1 MSFDVKTPDSAASA
15 NEAELGEHRPSGRRD
30 ARSFLKN
37 SLMLSAMGLMISGLG
52 FIYRIYI
59 ARYLQETGYGSYLFI
74 TTFITYFSVISLFG
88 FRNVIVRQVAAER
101 SRAGIYARV
110 GLELRLA
117 TSLVALLLA
126 FVLTLVLRR
135 TDGIEKL
142 VFAYALSIPAVALCE
157 ILDAVFLGLEK
168 SEYSVISA
176 TISNLLKVG
185 VGITLIV
192 NGYGLLAVFIVFT
205 ATSFLNAFLNWLFLR
220 FKLQVRS
227 SGSAGD
233 ISRLRSYV
241 FREALPFWYLTLVS
255 KIYYKNDI
263 LVLGWLRG
271 DREVG
276 IYGGAYLAIDL
287 LLLIGGAIG
296 NAIYP
301 ILSRTYVQE
310 PKRVGRYY
318 ELLSKY
324 ILLLFGPICIFVSTV
339 GADLLPVVLGDSFRE
354 GIGALRVLIWMVLLE
369 TLTVAS
375 GTVLAATCHQ
385 KKLAAI
391 AAINATC
398 SLVLTLILVKMF
410 GYMGAAWATTLGA
423 IVGLLLSSW
432 LVSKLLSGVNL
443 PLVLAKPVLAV
454 CAMAVVARNTACL
467 GNVVGFLLAMV
478 VYIACIL
485 VLRVIKE
492 EDRLIF
498 GSLRGAIGRKDKRE
512 NGSAVN
518 CL

>member
-37 SLMLSAMGLMISGLG
+37 SLMLSAMVLMISGLG

-59 ARYLQETGYGSYLFI
+59 ARYLHETGYGSYLFI

-101 SRAGIYARV
+101 PRAGIYARV

-126 FVLTLVLRR
+126 FVLTLVLKR

-185 VGITLIV
+185 IGIKLIV

-205 ATSFLNAFLNWLFLR
+205 VTSFVNTVLNWLFLR
-220 FKLQVRS
+220 FKLQVKS
-227 SGSAGD
+227 SGSQPEL
-233 ISRLRSYV
+233 SRLRSYV

-301 ILSRTYVQE
+301 ILSRAYVQE

-324 ILLLFGPICIFVSTV
+324 VLLLFGPICILVSTIGTGLV
-339 GADLLPVVLGDSFRE
+339 PIVLGESFRE

-369 TLTVAS
+369 ALTVVG
-375 GTVLAATCHQ
+375 GTVLAATGQ
-385 KKLAAI
+385 QRKQAFI
-391 AAINATC
+391 AAINA
-398 SLVLTLILVKMF
+398 SIGLVLTLVLVKMF

-423 IVGLLLSSW
+423 IVSLVLTSW
-432 LVSKLLSGVNL
+432 LVNKLVSGVNL
-443 PLVLAKPVLAV
+443 PATLAKP
-454 CAMAVVARNTACL
+454 MIAVVSMGIVAWGTANFGYAVSIGL
-467 GNVVGFLLAMV
+467 PIAA
-478 VYIACIL
+478 YISSLFVC
-485 VLRVIKE
+485 RVIGD
-492 EDRLIF
+492 EDRLVISAF
-498 GSLRGAIGRKDKRE
+498 VNALRRRR
-512 NGSAVN
+512 
-518 CL
+518 